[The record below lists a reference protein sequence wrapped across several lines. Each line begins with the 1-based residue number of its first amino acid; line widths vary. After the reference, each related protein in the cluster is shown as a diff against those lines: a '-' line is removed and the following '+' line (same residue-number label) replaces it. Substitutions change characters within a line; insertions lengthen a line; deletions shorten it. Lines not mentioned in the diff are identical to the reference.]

1 MAELEAD
8 GMAAD
13 LHSFAAA
20 ELAGLT
26 RTDATVEALG
36 ALIRLGEAAEAFDP
50 KLDAITREVRA
61 IRAAHPTANILIY
74 TEYADSQL
82 AALRALRG
90 AVEGEVLAISGLDS
104 ERDRTRIAER
114 FAEED
119 GIILV
124 STDSLAEGLNLQQRC
139 CNLIH
144 LDLPYNPN
152 RLEQRNGRIDRYGQE
167 RDPQIRYLYLA
178 GTFEERLL
186 LRLIAKYEKARAQL
200 AFMPDTLGVTA
211 NEEAWS
217 TGLVAGFAERQA
229 GLFDDEPSAI
239 RTLDRVAEEA
249 NADAYRDLLH
259 EIDRAFDGFD
269 RSAVRHGW
277 MADHGLNAGAA
288 QIAAATAARRRSGAM
303 LGHIDLPDFV
313 AAAIAAETGG
323 SAAGR
328 RVLHLPAD
336 WLAGL
341 DDLPGFDRERRVL
354 RFTRNQTRLRDRQGR
369 SLAFL
374 GRAHPVVRRA
384 ICRAQRIAG
393 AVWDNRVSV
402 ARADAGASP
411 AVLLTFSV
419 AMRSAA
425 RIELQRVIAVL
436 LRAQGDAVEVNEP
449 ERWLQLAAP
458 DRSLP
463 AAGRV
468 ADAVCGLG
476 AEAPSK
482 RPSRS
487 RVPRCSATP
496 PGSRRIIRRKAE
508 REASDL
514 QDWLRRRADDIC
526 GAFVPQTG
534 DLFGATKVGPDWGL
548 LSAPLERL
556 AAFTADADIFTGTT
570 ARGEQCRRAVPA
582 PQRGTCGVV
591 AAGSESDRHAHAGAV
606 WRRRDPR
613 SA

>member
-1 MAELEAD
+1 M
-8 GMAAD
+8 
-13 LHSFAAA
+13 
-20 ELAGLT
+20 
-26 RTDATVEALG
+26 
-36 ALIRLGEAAEAFDP
+36 IRLGEAAEAFDP
-50 KLDAITREVRA
+50 KLDAIAREVRA
-61 IRAAHPTANILIY
+61 IRAVHPATNILIY

-90 AVEGEVLAISGLDS
+90 AVEGEVLAINGLDT
-104 ERDRTRIAER
+104 ERERTRIAER

-119 GIILV
+119 GIVLV

-167 RDPQIRYLYLA
+167 HDPQIRYLYLA

-200 AFMPDTLGVTA
+200 RSCRTRSGSRRMRRHGAR
-211 NEEAWS
+211 AWS
-217 TGLVAGFAERQA
+217 PVSPSVRRACSTMNHRRSARWTGWRKR
-229 GLFDDEPSAI
+229 
-239 RTLDRVAEEA
+239 RTRT
-249 NADAYRDLLH
+249 AYRDLLH

-288 QIAAATAARRRSGAM
+288 QMAAASACAAAERCGSRSHRPAGLRGSGDCRRNRWQRRRPESVASSCRLACGARRSAGVRSRAPCAPFHAQPRPVARQA
-303 LGHIDLPDFV
+303 GH
-313 AAAIAAETGG
+313 
-323 SAAGR
+323 
-328 RVLHLPAD
+328 
-336 WLAGL
+336 
-341 DDLPGFDRERRVL
+341 
-354 RFTRNQTRLRDRQGR
+354 

-384 ICRAQRIAG
+384 INRAQRIAG
-393 AVWDNRVSV
+393 TVWDNRVSV

-419 AMRSAA
+419 EMRSAV
-425 RIELQRVIAVL
+425 RTEFQRVIAVL
-436 LRAQGDAVEVNEP
+436 LPAQGDAVEVNEP

-458 DRSLP
+458 DRSLLAGDVWQTLFAHWVP
-463 AAGRV
+463 NRQPEAASV
-468 ADAVCGLG
+468 ASAAMQRDA
-476 AEAPSK
+476 ARFTADHQ
-482 RPSRS
+482 
-487 RVPRCSATP
+487 
-496 PGSRRIIRRKAE
+496 RKAE
-508 REASDL
+508 REAGDL

-534 DLFGATKVGPDWGL
+534 DLFGATKVGPDWRL

-556 AAFTADADIFTGTT
+556 AAFTARRRQFTGTT
-570 ARGEQCRRAVPA
+570 SRGEQCHRAVPA
-582 PQRGTCGVV
+582 
-591 AAGSESDRHAHAGAV
+591 AAAWNGAALSPPV
-606 WRRRDPR
+606 LSLIGMLMLVP
-613 SA
+613 SARA